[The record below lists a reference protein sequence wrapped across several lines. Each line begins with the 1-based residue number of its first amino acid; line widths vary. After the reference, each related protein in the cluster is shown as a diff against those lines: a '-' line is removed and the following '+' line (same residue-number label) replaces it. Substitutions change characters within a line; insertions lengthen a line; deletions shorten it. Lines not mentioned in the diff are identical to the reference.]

1 MTAHRLLLE
10 SLPVSENVSRLR
22 AEGKIIADMT
32 SVWIGFGAIELKRE
46 VRLAHR
52 RFPNG
57 GSWSFFLCPR
67 CGRRVRRLR
76 LNDGRPMCSRCCGN
90 FHRISYGSP
99 DQREQARE
107 RRIEKLR
114 KLLDGGPAR
123 LNPRPGRTLDRRRW
137 LTFSLRRAV
146 IVKRW
151 ERLRRWRNGEFDL

>member
-1 MTAHRLLLE
+1 MAAHRLLLE
-10 SLPVSENVSRLR
+10 SLPVSESVSRLR
-22 AEGKIIADMT
+22 AEGKITAEMT
-32 SVWIGFGAIELKRE
+32 SAWIGFGAIELKRE

-52 RFPNG
+52 RFANG
-57 GSWSFFLCPR
+57 GSWTFFLCPR

-107 RRIEKLR
+107 RRIEKLQ
-114 KLLDGGPAR
+114 KLIDGGPAR

-151 ERLRRWRNGEFDL
+151 ERLRRWRNGELDL